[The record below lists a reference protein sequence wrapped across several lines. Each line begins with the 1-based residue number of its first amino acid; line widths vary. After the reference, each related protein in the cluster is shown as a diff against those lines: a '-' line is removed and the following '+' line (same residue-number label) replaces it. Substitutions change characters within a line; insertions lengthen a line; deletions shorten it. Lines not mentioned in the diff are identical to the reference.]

1 MDANQSNGS
10 NPIINSSNIILS
22 ITRLLKDVLDKPNSI
37 KSIKNYD
44 LCMQNIQNLMYNNYY
59 NNSNSNNNEFEE
71 GSEEL
76 KLCEKTITENKLK
89 ELNLPEHEEVKLIL
103 QMAISSFRN
112 AYLAFEH
119 QHKKLLNTYLAFIK
133 GWIKSTNANIKRDLT
148 VKLMQN
154 TNQMCFNFHF
164 HFVLINENIL
174 DLDEYQEFI
183 INYLEAPHIQKQCFN
198 LLNGL
203 KKSKLYDPSNN
214 NRFPKLLPFFL

>member
-1 MDANQSNGS
+1 
-10 NPIINSSNIILS
+10 
-22 ITRLLKDVLDKPNSI
+22 
-37 KSIKNYD
+37 
-44 LCMQNIQNLMYNNYY
+44 
-59 NNSNSNNNEFEE
+59 
-71 GSEEL
+71 
-76 KLCEKTITENKLK
+76 
-89 ELNLPEHEEVKLIL
+89 
-103 QMAISSFRN
+103 MAISSFRN

-148 VKLMQN
+148 NKLMQN

-203 KKSKLYDPSNN
+203 QNSPYLFQTNNPKVKKLIKL
-214 NRFPKLLPFFL
+214 